1 MTRHVP
7 QRQAG
12 RTARGFTLVELLVG
26 MAVASLLA
34 MVAVPSFAEI
44 TARMRLEGAMSSLGS
59 DIQYARSEAL
69 RRRATVNFRT
79 NAGGNTYTIF
89 TGTVATPNVLKT
101 VTLGNGL
108 GLSSSVAVAYDPMRN
123 FADAATSV
131 TASASGTS
139 ASLRAVI
146 NAVGR
151 LQVCSPSGSF
161 KGYVSC

>member
-1 MTRHVP
+1 MR
-7 QRQAG
+7 QRAPRRPAN
-12 RTARGFTLVELLVG
+12 RTPRGFTLVELLVG
-26 MAVASLLA
+26 MAVAGLLA

-44 TARMRLEGAMSSLGS
+44 TARMRLEGAMASLGS

-89 TGTVATPNVLKT
+89 TGSVATPNVLKT
-101 VTLGNGL
+101 VVLGNGL
-108 GLSSSVAVAYDPMRN
+108 GLSSGVAVAYDPMRN
-123 FADAATSV
+123 FADTATSV

-161 KGYVSC
+161 KGYASC